1 MTLSSSAARHVAAAV
16 VACTI
21 LIVAVSPAQAQT
33 FAGRLT
39 VRLYDYSSLDN
50 RVRSAALDEARA
62 IVADAGVTTTWHD
75 CSRADACTPEPNELV
90 VRVIRETGTHRVDW
104 RRALGHSVI
113 DPSVGTGTLATIFV
127 NRVEDVTRHAGSDLA
142 LLLGRAIAHEVGHL
156 ILRTNAHADE
166 GLMRAV
172 WTEQEL
178 ARNLHDDWVFAPTDR
193 RQIRAALQRASTTA
207 GR

>member
-75 CSRADACTPEPNELV
+75 SGW
-90 VRVIRETGTHRVDW
+90 VRR
-104 RRALGHSVI
+104 
-113 DPSVGTGTLATIFV
+113 
-127 NRVEDVTRHAGSDLA
+127 
-142 LLLGRAIAHEVGHL
+142 
-156 ILRTNAHADE
+156 
-166 GLMRAV
+166 
-172 WTEQEL
+172 
-178 ARNLHDDWVFAPTDR
+178 
-193 RQIRAALQRASTTA
+193 
-207 GR
+207 